1 MNSIFNFEFRHFSHT
16 YITDDVFPCH
26 FHSYTMLFLPI
37 FIFFS
42 FLFLYA
48 TTAANTISSSF
59 PPLHPPYFYPPHSF
73 SRKCINLF
81 LSLLCHIFM
90 IIYTTIFILLL
101 LQYYFLLFYVHFVS
115 YFSLQ
120 GLLIFRSST
129 HLLAI
134 ITLL

>member
-1 MNSIFNFEFRHFSHT
+1 MNSIFNFEFRHLSHT
-16 YITDDVFPCH
+16 YIKDDLFPCH

-37 FIFFS
+37 FFF

-73 SRKCINLF
+73 SRKCVNLF
-81 LSLLCHIFM
+81 LSLLFHIFM

-101 LQYYFLLFYVHFVS
+101 LQYYFLLFLVHFVS
-115 YFSLQ
+115 SSSLQ

-129 HLLAI
+129 HPLAI